1 MKALA
6 ESLEDLMSLAGMARR
21 NLDGIT
27 FEKVEIVRQWWDE
40 ETLPYLQRL
49 VSLAR
54 QASDTTEPFA
64 IRTTALKE
72 IRSFSVKMDWGLS
85 WFDGEVQFRRGL
97 RQIFEATDALLAAID
112 NGV

>member
-1 MKALA
+1 
-6 ESLEDLMSLAGMARR
+6 
-21 NLDGIT
+21 
-27 FEKVEIVRQWWDE
+27 
-40 ETLPYLQRL
+40 

-85 WFDGEVQFRRGL
+85 WFDGEVQFRRVL